1 MGLKKASSAPSYLD
15 LLQPMSRETWM
26 LEGNC
31 REDRRPSHMLRYWLM
46 NRKNN
51 ADPSGITEA
60 QYQMALALCE
70 MCPVQWRCV
79 SFAINNRDKYHIWAV
94 DTDDRK
100 VLRHEPLWEF
110 LIQEA
115 EENGHSVRSVVVE
128 LRAQAA
134 ARAAAAALLDHSESV
149 HSAV

>member
-1 MGLKKASSAPSYLD
+1 
-15 LLQPMSRETWM
+15 M

-31 REDRRPSHMLRYWLM
+31 REDRRPSRMLAYWLM
-46 NRKNN
+46 NRRNN

-60 QYQMALALCE
+60 QYEMALALCE
-70 MCPVQWRCV
+70 MCQVQWRCV
-79 SFAINNRDKYHIWAV
+79 SFAIRNRDKFHIWAV
-94 DTDDRK
+94 DVDDRK
-100 VLRHEPLWEF
+100 VLKREPLWEF

-115 EENGHSVRSVVVE
+115 EENGHSVRSVVLE

-134 ARAAAAALLDHSESV
+134 IRAAETALLDHSESV